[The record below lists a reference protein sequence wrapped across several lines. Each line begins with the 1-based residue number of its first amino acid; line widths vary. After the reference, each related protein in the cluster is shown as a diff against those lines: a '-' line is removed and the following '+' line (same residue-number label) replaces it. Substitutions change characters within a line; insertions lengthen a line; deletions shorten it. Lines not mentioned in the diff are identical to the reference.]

1 MVSDLNMPLEIVV
14 CPTVR
19 EASGLAVSSR
29 NKYLG
34 EHEREEA
41 ALIYESLRKCRE
53 MVESGVDEVKAIIE
67 AMREVLGRSPAIKIE
82 YVEIVDAESLERLE
96 RVRGRVLA
104 AEAVRL
110 GGARLIDNIVV
121 DVGRE

>member
-1 MVSDLNMPLEIVV
+1 LNMPLEIVV

-34 EHEREEA
+34 EQEREEA
-41 ALIYESLRKCRE
+41 VLIYESLRKCRE

-82 YVEIVDAESLERLE
+82 YVDVVEPVFDGFVNKTDYPSN
-96 RVRGRVLA
+96 GHVLCW
-104 AEAVRL
+104 
-110 GGARLIDNIVV
+110 
-121 DVGRE
+121 